1 MKKLPTVR
9 RSGGSSDR
17 QDDRDSYSL
26 NQRGRVPTPR
36 RRQIQ
41 QAAMASKKTVQ
52 RPKPVPRI
60 EDEGNK
66 PTPLLLKIL
75 SWLGI
80 ILLCFV
86 LGYLGT
92 SWFVEFLNKKLFLK
106 PENRIENQEDLN
118 NFNASEQERITSEAL
133 NSGENVQ
140 QISLNLY
147 HVKNDTI
154 AEVRQN
160 FVSRTQ
166 EDNIRDAVT
175 AVILLSEMP
184 QADKIK
190 LLHVFRMSDTA
201 FLDMSGQFA
210 SAVESAGQRKS
221 LLLLTSI
228 VRTVQE
234 NFSPLS
240 QVRFLIDSKP
250 PKSGG
255 SVDLSA
261 PWKMPKKS

>member
-1 MKKLPTVR
+1 MPTVR
-9 RSGGSSDR
+9 RSSGSSGE
-17 QDDRDSYSL
+17 RDSSSL
-26 NQRGRVPTPR
+26 NSRGRVPTPR

-41 QAAMASKKTVQ
+41 QAAMAAKKVPQ
-52 RPKPVPRI
+52 RPKPNPNI
-60 EDEGNK
+60 NDDK

-92 SWFVEFLNKKLFLK
+92 SWAVDFLNRKLLLK

-118 NFNASEQERITSEAL
+118 EFNTSEQERIL
-133 NSGENVQ
+133 NETLKSGTEVQ
-140 QISLNLY
+140 QVSLNIY

-154 AEVRQN
+154 TEKRQN
-160 FVSRTQ
+160 FVSKTP

-175 AVILLSEMP
+175 EVISLSTMP
-184 QADKIK
+184 QAEKIK
-190 LLHVFRMSDTA
+190 LLHVFRLQDTA

-210 SAVESAGQRKS
+210 SSIESAGQRKS

-255 SVDLSA
+255 TVDLAA
-261 PWKMPKKS
+261 PWKMPARNS

>member
-1 MKKLPTVR
+1 MPTVR
-9 RSGGSSDR
+9 RNGESSS
-17 QDDRDSYSL
+17 SYSM
-26 NQRGRVPTPR
+26 NPQGRVPTPR

-41 QAAMASKKTVQ
+41 QAAMAAKKVQ
-52 RPKPVPRI
+52 RSRPAPRI
-60 EDEGNK
+60 EDENK
-66 PTPLLLKIL
+66 STPLLLKIL

-92 SWFVEFLNKKLFLK
+92 SWAVDFLNRKLFLK

-118 NFNASEQERITSEAL
+118 NFNAAEQERITNEIINSSEK
-133 NSGENVQ
+133 VQ

-154 AEVRQN
+154 AEMRQS
-160 FVSRTQ
+160 FISRTQ
-166 EDNIRDAVT
+166 EDNIRDAVMT
-175 AVILLSEMP
+175 VISLSEMP
-184 QADKIK
+184 RADQIK

-210 SAVESAGQRKS
+210 SSVESAGQRKS

-234 NFSPLS
+234 NFSPIS
-240 QVRFLIDSKP
+240 QIRFLIDSKP

-261 PWKMPKKS
+261 PWKMPKRS

>member
-1 MKKLPTVR
+1 MPTVR
-9 RSGGSSDR
+9 RGNGSSDE
-17 QDDRDSYSL
+17 RDSSSI
-26 NQRGRVPTPR
+26 NSRGRVPTPR

-41 QAAMASKKTVQ
+41 QAAMAAKKVPP
-52 RPKPVPRI
+52 RPKHLPNPV
-60 EDEGNK
+60 EDK

-92 SWFVEFLNKKLFLK
+92 SWFVDFLNKKLLLK

-118 NFNASEQERITSEAL
+118 EFNAQEQERVLNETL
-133 NSGENVQ
+133 NSGIDVK

-154 AEVRQN
+154 AEIRQN
-160 FVSRTQ
+160 FISLTA
-166 EDNIRDAVT
+166 EDNIRDAVA
-175 AVILLSEMP
+175 AVISLSGMP
-184 QADKIK
+184 QAERIK
-190 LLHVFRMSDTA
+190 LLHVFRLQDTA

-210 SAVESAGQRKS
+210 SSIESAGQRKS

-234 NFSPLS
+234 NFSPVS
-240 QVRFLIDSKP
+240 QIRFLIDSKP

-255 SVDLSA
+255 TVDLSV
-261 PWKMPKKS
+261 PWKMPSKNS

>member
-1 MKKLPTVR
+1 MPTVR
-9 RSGGSSDR
+9 RSGVTSS
-17 QDDRDSYSL
+17 SPENS
-26 NQRGRVPTPR
+26 RGRVPTPR

-41 QAAMASKKTVQ
+41 QAAMAAKKIQ
-52 RPKPVPRI
+52 RPKPAPRI
-60 EDEGNK
+60 EDDNK

-92 SWFVEFLNKKLFLK
+92 SWVVDFLNRKLFLK

-118 NFNASEQERITSEAL
+118 EFNASEQERITNNII
-133 NSGENVQ
+133 NSGENVN

-154 AEVRQN
+154 AETRQN
-160 FVSRTQ
+160 FIARTQ
-166 EDNIRDAVT
+166 EDNIRDAVMT
-175 AVILLSEMP
+175 VISLSEMP
-184 QADKIK
+184 NAEKIK

-210 SAVESAGQRKS
+210 SAVDAAGQRKS

-234 NFSPLS
+234 NFPPIS
-240 QVRFLIDSKP
+240 QIRFLIDSKP

-255 SVDLSA
+255 AVNLAA
-261 PWKMPKKS
+261 PWKMPQRS

>member
-1 MKKLPTVR
+1 MPTVR
-9 RSGGSSDR
+9 RGNSSSSG
-17 QDDRDSYSL
+17 RDSSSI
-26 NQRGRVPTPR
+26 NSRGRVPTPR

-41 QAAMASKKTVQ
+41 QAAMAAKKVPQ
-52 RPKPVPRI
+52 RPKQPAPEI
-60 EDEGNK
+60 NEDR

-92 SWFVEFLNKKLFLK
+92 SWFVDFLNRKLLLK
-106 PENRIENQEDLN
+106 PENRIENQADLES
-118 NFNASEQERITSEAL
+118 FNVSESERIAEEIIKSGTEAK
-133 NSGENVQ
+133 

-154 AEVRQN
+154 AETRQN
-160 FVSRTQ
+160 FVSRTP

-175 AVILLSEMP
+175 AVISLSGMP
-184 QADKIK
+184 QAEKIK
-190 LLHVFRMSDTA
+190 LLHVFRLQDTA

-210 SAVESAGQRKS
+210 SSIESAGQRKS
-221 LLLLTSI
+221 LLLLTGI

-234 NFSPLS
+234 NFSPVS
-240 QVRFLIDSKP
+240 QIRFLIDSKP

-255 SVDLSA
+255 TVDLAA
-261 PWKMPKKS
+261 PWKMPARNS

>member
-1 MKKLPTVR
+1 MPTVR
-9 RSGGSSDR
+9 RGSGSSGE
-17 QDDRDSYSL
+17 RDSSSI
-26 NQRGRVPTPR
+26 NSRGRVPTAR

-41 QAAMASKKTVQ
+41 QAAMAAKKHQ
-52 RPKPVPRI
+52 PRPKPNPNI
-60 EDEGNK
+60 NEDK

-92 SWFVEFLNKKLFLK
+92 SWFVDFLNRKLLLK

-118 NFNASEQERITSEAL
+118 EFNVSEQERIL
-133 NSGENVQ
+133 NDTLKNPSENVK

-154 AEVRQN
+154 AETRQN
-160 FVSRTQ
+160 FVSRTP
-166 EDNIRDAVT
+166 EDNIRDAVS
-175 AVILLSEMP
+175 AVVSLSGMP
-184 QADKIK
+184 QAEKIK
-190 LLHVFRMSDTA
+190 LLHVFRLQDTA

-210 SAVESAGQRKS
+210 SSIESAGQRKS
-221 LLLLTSI
+221 LLLLTGI

-234 NFSPLS
+234 NFSPIS
-240 QVRFLIDSKP
+240 QIRFLIDSKP

-255 SVDLSA
+255 TVDLSA
-261 PWKMPKKS
+261 PWKMPAKNS

>member
-1 MKKLPTVR
+1 MPTVR
-9 RSGGSSDR
+9 RGSGSSSDE
-17 QDDRDSYSL
+17 RDLSS
-26 NQRGRVPTPR
+26 RGRVPAPR

-41 QAAMASKKTVQ
+41 QAAMAAKKAQ
-52 RPKPVPRI
+52 HRPKPNPNI
-60 EDEGNK
+60 NEDK
-66 PTPLLLKIL
+66 PTPILLKIL

-92 SWFVEFLNKKLFLK
+92 SWFVEVLNRKLLLK

-118 NFNASEQERITSEAL
+118 NFNEAEQERVLNETL
-133 NSGENVQ
+133 NSAGEDVKQ
-140 QISLNLY
+140 VSLNLY

-154 AEVRQN
+154 AETRQN
-160 FVSRTQ
+160 FISKVP
-166 EDNIRDAVT
+166 EDNIREVVT
-175 AVILLSEMP
+175 SVINLSGMP
-184 QADKIK
+184 QAEKIK
-190 LLHVFRMSDTA
+190 LLHVFRVQDTA

-210 SAVESAGQRKS
+210 SSIESAGQRKS

-255 SVDLSA
+255 VVDLSA
-261 PWKMPKKS
+261 PWKMPSKNS